1 MKDIMLMGL
10 AIFVANPIICT
21 IVIFIALCVGINW
34 WQNFR
39 DAANEWV
46 RKLP

>member
-1 MKDIMLMGL
+1 MKDIMLI
-10 AIFVANPIICT
+10 AFAVFAANPIIWT

>member
-1 MKDIMLMGL
+1 MNDTMLVML
-10 AIFVANPIICT
+10 AIFVANPIIWT
-21 IVIFIALCVGINW
+21 IIIVVVVCKLVMG

>member
-1 MKDIMLMGL
+1 MLVML
-10 AIFVANPIICT
+10 AIFVANPILWT
-21 IVIFIALCVGINW
+21 IVIVVVVCKLVMW

>member
-1 MKDIMLMGL
+1 MKDIMLIAF
-10 AIFVANPIICT
+10 AIFAANPIIWT
-21 IVIFIALCVGINW
+21 IVLFVLLCVGINW

-39 DAANEWV
+39 DAVNEWV

>member
-1 MKDIMLMGL
+1 MSDTMLVML
-10 AIFVANPIICT
+10 AIFVANPILWT
-21 IVIFIALCVGINW
+21 IAIVVVVCKLVMG

>member
-1 MKDIMLMGL
+1 MKDIMLIAL
-10 AIFVANPIICT
+10 AIFAANPIIWT

>member
-1 MKDIMLMGL
+1 MSWLVLL
-10 AIFVANPIICT
+10 AIFAANPIVWT
-21 IVIFIALCVGINW
+21 IVILIIICVGINW
-34 WQNFR
+34 WQDFR